1 MEPLHGFV
9 FSRWLEDLEVVAGL
23 NSRNSDIW
31 LTMGKEILVLEVN
44 ANMPEGLPLT
54 FVGCDSEA
62 QPDRELSSLH
72 LNWQCA
78 IFWMK

>member
-1 MEPLHGFV
+1 MEPLHGLV
-9 FSRWLEDLEVVAGL
+9 FSSWLEEPEVVAGL
-23 NSRNSDIW
+23 YSRYRDIW
-31 LTMGKEILVLEVN
+31 LTVGEEILVLKVN

-54 FVGCDSEA
+54 FIGCDSEA
-62 QPDRELSSLH
+62 QPDRELPSLH